1 MLSEVKL
8 HGVKTFSLRAVDYLT
23 STSVPGMG
31 TSF

>member
-23 STSVPGMG
+23 NASVPGMEA
-31 TSF
+31 SF